1 MGDQSLESA
10 RWHVRTS
17 KVEREGLIEKRGGL
31 ITPRESRFREEIG
44 QFRKY
49 VRAVSVLLSR
59 TGGREG
65 DDAAV
70 VCGPCS
76 ISRHNNNKR
85 RASGQANTG
94 ST

>member
-17 KVEREGLIEKRGGL
+17 KVEREGLIEKREGL

-59 TGGREG
+59 DGREG
-65 DDAAV
+65 
-70 VCGPCS
+70 G
-76 ISRHNNNKR
+76 R
-85 RASGQANTG
+85 
-94 ST
+94 

>member
-1 MGDQSLESA
+1 MGDQSLEPPY
-10 RWHVRTS
+10 VGTS

-59 TGGREG
+59 DGREG
-65 DDAAV
+65 
-70 VCGPCS
+70 G
-76 ISRHNNNKR
+76 R
-85 RASGQANTG
+85 
-94 ST
+94 